1 MRKGIVHI
9 KDTKMKLSR
18 AKIKARKK
26 QIRRLNDVYK
36 SWREVQRVFY
46 PEVSYQ
52 VLSRFA
58 NDKTYVPIDVKVC
71 EALDIFADPNPFR
84 QLPKWYKRTQEALN
98 FFNEKRDQIKRM
110 SDEAK
115 RQRNEGLE
123 AK

>member
-52 VLSRFA
+52 VLSG
-58 NDKTYVPIDVKVC
+58 
-71 EALDIFADPNPFR
+71 FR
-84 QLPKWYKRTQEALN
+84 KR
-98 FFNEKRDQIKRM
+98 
-110 SDEAK
+110 
-115 RQRNEGLE
+115 
-123 AK
+123 